1 VTLLAMVLAGLA
13 ASLLVR
19 PGAVSSPG
27 AMRPARTLPGRRA
40 LLPILITGVGVAAAT
55 LDGRA
60 LALAL
65 IGGAGAGGIGHQWAR
80 ARRLREHERRRRLVV
95 ELAEA
100 LASELRAGQP
110 VQTSLERCQELWP
123 AFQPV
128 VAAGRLG
135 ADVPSA
141 LARLARLPGAEGLRE
156 VASAWQVSERSG
168 VSLSGVLLQ
177 VAESARA
184 RQVAANLVRAEL
196 ASARTTAR
204 MVAALPLVTLAL
216 SSSMGSTP
224 WAFLLGQPLGLV
236 CLAAGTALVFCG
248 LGWIDRIAAAVIRP

>member
-1 VTLLAMVLAGLA
+1 MILA
-13 ASLLVR
+13 ALAAGFLVR
-19 PGAVSSPG
+19 PGAGVFPG
-27 AMRPARTLPGRRA
+27 ATRPARGVRGRCA
-40 LLPILITGVGVAAAT
+40 LLLCAIAGVGAAAAT

-60 LALAL
+60 LILAL
-65 IGGAGAGGIGHQWAR
+65 IGGGCAAGIGHQWVG
-80 ARRLREHERRRRLVV
+80 ARRLHEQERRRRLVV

-110 VQTSLERCQELWP
+110 VQTSLVRCQELWP

-128 VAAGRLG
+128 VAAAQLG
-135 ADVPSA
+135 ADVPAA
-141 LARLARLPGAEGLRE
+141 LRRLAELPGAQGLRE
-156 VASAWQVSERSG
+156 VASAWQVSEGSG

-216 SSSMGSTP
+216 SSSMGSRP
-224 WAFLLGQPLGLV
+224 WAFLLGEPLGLV
-236 CLAAGTALVFCG
+236 CLASGAALVFAG
-248 LGWIDRIAAAVIRP
+248 LGWIDRIAAGVTRA